1 MIYENDE
8 IQISLSINKV
18 YLEHSL
24 ACPFMY
30 CLWLLSVLPRWLS
43 GKESA

>member
-8 IQISLSINKV
+8 IQISLSIDKV
-18 YLEHSL
+18 YLEHRL

-30 CLWLLSVLPRWLS
+30 SVVTFGAS
-43 GKESA
+43 QMAQ